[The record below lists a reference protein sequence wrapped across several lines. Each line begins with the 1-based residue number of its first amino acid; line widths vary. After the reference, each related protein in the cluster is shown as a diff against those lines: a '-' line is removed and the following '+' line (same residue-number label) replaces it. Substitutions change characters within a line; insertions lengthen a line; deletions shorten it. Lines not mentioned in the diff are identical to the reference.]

1 MEIKENSDG
10 KLEYYIDGMRIYNT
24 DILFP
29 AIAHYITIKIIL
41 EKLEKNK
48 E

>member
-1 MEIKENSDG
+1 MEIKKNSDG

-29 AIAHYITIKIIL
+29 AIAFYITAQAILKKI
-41 EKLEKNK
+41 EENK